1 MLPLL
6 KECHH
11 TCMTLSIVR
20 HPKPEFTV
28 SRVSTKTGCNGKIT
42 HPGVS
47 TAAWVVGSSPTGAPG
62 HPVRQ
67 DTWDL
72 MGYCAWH
79 CCLADGGRDPSTSPF
94 PLSDALFLRA
104 SPDHPEVHQAH
115 TQFVGNDYG
124 IPDCDGCTPF
134 LCVPSLPSFPVSY
147 RFAPHAQ
154 KKTVCNSDV
163 PGRRTMKLSKA
174 QNNWVKQL
182 VEDSTSKEREK
193 LKRKEKA
200 IARFASALMSWSEST
215 EMGPSTRPRLEK
227 AARRYQRAC
236 ISAMPNRT
244 SSCPVPPANSASI
257 KPLQQNHKSRRT
269 EFD

>member
-1 MLPLL
+1 MKKAAPADDLRGSRCDNGLKFPVHILAGINGMLPLL

-154 KKTVCNSDV
+154 KNGVQQRCPWEENHEAFQS
-163 PGRRTMKLSKA
+163 S
-174 QNNWVKQL
+174 KQL
-182 VEDSTSKEREK
+182 GEATS
-193 LKRKEKA
+193 
-200 IARFASALMSWSEST
+200 
-215 EMGPSTRPRLEK
+215 
-227 AARRYQRAC
+227 
-236 ISAMPNRT
+236 
-244 SSCPVPPANSASI
+244 
-257 KPLQQNHKSRRT
+257 
-269 EFD
+269 